1 MVYALFTGKTLAEH
15 ETSLA
20 EYLVP
25 TNGNI
30 KAVELVDATPDSGRS
45 IRTGSFDHG
54 RPIKSE
60 NLPTTFK
67 RERANKYALSDC
79 HSAPGKSLLI
89 SARFKEIIETFEP
102 DVHQFFP
109 IAISQGQK
117 EIGTLYFFVVCNRID
132 GLDHAA
138 CVPPINAG
146 DRLYSPTYGPTDK
159 RVFNRSQIGA
169 AHIWAERHELGLWM
183 SDEMRDAMSNA
194 ELTGFGSGKRYK
206 ETFAS

>member
-30 KAVELVDATPDSGRS
+30 KAVELVDATQDSGRS

-54 RPIKSE
+54 RPIKPE
-60 NLPTTFK
+60 NLPTMFK
-67 RERANKYALSDC
+67 GERANKYALSDC
-79 HSAPGKSLLI
+79 HNAPGKGLLI
-89 SARFKEIIETFEP
+89 SARFKEIIETLEP

-109 IAISQGQK
+109 IAIKQGQK

-138 CVPPINAG
+138 CVPPIRAS
-146 DRLYSPTYGPTDK
+146 DCLYSPTYGLTDR
-159 RVFNRSQIGA
+159 RVFSHSQIGA

-183 SDEMRDAMSNA
+183 SDKMRNAISNA
-194 ELTGFGSGKRYK
+194 DLTGFGSGKQYD
-206 ETFAS
+206 ETFAP